1 MLVNLIFMNNTI
13 LSCLLLFF
21 LIIDLYL
28 LIPAVM
34 AQISNPAAKLL
45 MLIKITNEE
54 AKVEIET
61 NPVTAEAK
69 ISKSSI
75 QFKDAQTFLCL

>member
-1 MLVNLIFMNNTI
+1 MLPPLFLNHWLILIN
-13 LSCLLLFF
+13 SCSYGTNF
-21 LIIDLYL
+21 YSYCKT
-28 LIPAVM
+28 
-34 AQISNPAAKLL
+34 SNAY
-45 MLIKITNEE
+45 KITNEE

>member
-1 MLVNLIFMNNTI
+1 
-13 LSCLLLFF
+13 
-21 LIIDLYL
+21 
-28 LIPAVM
+28 M
-34 AQISNPAAKLL
+34 AQISIPTAKLL